1 MAKLKSTL
9 VVFNEADLKG
19 GPGVVEGQTM
29 KMLVGSDERPS
40 ERLSVALATFKPG
53 TLEKLHWH
61 LIEGVYYVISGR
73 AVMKDIEGKRHNL
86 GPGSVIYAPAGIA
99 GSHDWDIREEL
110 KLIGIRAT
118 NDPSRLIQ
126 FDVDE
131 TTKRSTIEFKQLMR
145 WGVAKFKS
153 LY

>member
-1 MAKLKSTL
+1 MANLKSTL
-9 VVFNEADLKG
+9 VVFNEADVKG
-19 GPGVVEGQTM
+19 GPGIVEGQTM
-29 KMLVGSDERPS
+29 KMLVGSKERPS

-53 TLEKLHWH
+53 TLEQLHWH

-73 AVMKDIEGKRHNL
+73 AVMRDIEGKRHNL

-99 GSHDWDIREEL
+99 GSHDWDIKEEL
-110 KLIGIRAT
+110 QLIGIRAT

-131 TTKRSTIEFKQLMR
+131 STKKSTIEFKQLMR
-145 WGVAKFKS
+145 WGVSKFKS